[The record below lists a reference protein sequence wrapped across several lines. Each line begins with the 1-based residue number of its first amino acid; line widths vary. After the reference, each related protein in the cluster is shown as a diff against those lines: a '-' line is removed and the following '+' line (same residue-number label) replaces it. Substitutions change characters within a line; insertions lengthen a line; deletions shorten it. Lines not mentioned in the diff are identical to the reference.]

1 MNDILLRQLEL
12 KADLRDALA
21 RAEFELVYQPV
32 MNLWTG
38 AMIGVEALLRWRH
51 PTRGTVLPDEFVP
64 LAEEIG
70 EMTPLGDWA
79 LREACRHIAH
89 LHCRTVSALQVAINL
104 AIGQLQSPDLISSI
118 SAVLAETGLKPAA
131 LVLEIA
137 ETAIMQDP
145 ESTIDQAHA
154 LKAMGLRLAIDDF
167 GTGQLSADHIRRFPA
182 DILKIDKS
190 VVDGI
195 GTRGEGLALT
205 TSLIDLAATLKLRS
219 VAEGIE
225 RMEQLDRLRELGCD
239 FGQGYLFSA
248 AVEAHQLD
256 WLASQGGR
264 WPRNHLSSG
273 APGDYRLA

>member
-167 GTGQLSADHIRRFPA
+167 GAGYSSLSYLKRLPLTELTWDRMQAVVEGQKGDKAPA
-182 DILKIDKS
+182 
-190 VVDGI
+190 
-195 GTRGEGLALT
+195 TRNRYYQL
-205 TSLIDLAATLKLRS
+205 LRS
-219 VAEGIE
+219 ILRRAMREWNWIDSVPTMNTTIESTPMPSLRKSWISKTMAPITPGI
-225 RMEQLDRLRELGCD
+225 
-239 FGQGYLFSA
+239 
-248 AVEAHQLD
+248 
-256 WLASQGGR
+256 
-264 WPRNHLSSG
+264 SS
-273 APGDYRLA
+273 

>member
-1 MNDILLRQLEL
+1 MNDILLRQSEL

-51 PTRGTVLPDEFVP
+51 PTRGTVSPDEFVP

-70 EMTPLGDWA
+70 EMTQLGYWA

-89 LHCRTVSALQVAINL
+89 LHCRTVSALQIAINL
-104 AIGQLQSPDLISSI
+104 SIGQLQSPDLISSI
-118 SAVLAETGLKPAA
+118 SAALEETGLRPAA

-137 ETAIMQDP
+137 ETAIMQAP
-145 ESTIDQAHA
+145 ESTIDQAQA

-167 GTGQLSADHIRRFPA
+167 GTGQLSAEHIRRFPA

-195 GTRGEGLALT
+195 GTQGEGLALT

-256 WLASQGGR
+256 WLVSQGGR

-273 APGDYRLA
+273 TPGNHRPA